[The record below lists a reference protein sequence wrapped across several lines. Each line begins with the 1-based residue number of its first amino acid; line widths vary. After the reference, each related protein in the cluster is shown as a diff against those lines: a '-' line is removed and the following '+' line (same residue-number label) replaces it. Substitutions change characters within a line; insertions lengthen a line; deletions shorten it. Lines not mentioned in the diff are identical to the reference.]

1 MNIYAN
7 NGLHTF
13 TGRRH
18 SKAVVRDVTWIAGSA
33 LVACVLFA
41 GLASAA
47 SVPGAGGHLDRKSY
61 IVSLTDPELSV
72 LRGKFLPNNQQ
83 VVFFGVEMV
92 SQWQTAGGTM
102 NAGMTLGIDRSQG
115 RPSVSFQ
122 PMVTIMGTPTQ
133 VAANGV
139 VQDSSAQ
146 DTRGVRQQIQVAGND
161 NHATNQFQVAVQPYV
176 AGNGASSSGGNGQ
189 SQVVVS
195 QGGAT
200 ASAGIAGGNQAGVTL
215 QLGNSTVRQVVGGG
229 SNALQMIQ
237 LSGDQQHIQNQ
248 LRLMVGVNQVTGLPG
263 TDLKQQVG
271 MALAT
276 LRGM

>member
-1 MNIYAN
+1 MNKNSSISFRS
-7 NGLHTF
+7 F
-13 TGRRH
+13 TSNQH
-18 SKAVVRDVTWIAGSA
+18 PKELIRDVTWIAGSA

-47 SVPGAGGHLDRKSY
+47 PVPSAGDHMGKKSL

-72 LRGKFLPNNQQ
+72 MRGKFLPNNQQ

-115 RPSVSFQ
+115 VPTVSFQ
-122 PMVTIMGTPTQ
+122 PTVTIMGTPTQ
-133 VAANGV
+133 IAANGI
-139 VQDSSAQ
+139 VQDGSAQ

-161 NHATNQFQVAVQPYV
+161 NQATNQLQVSVQPYSS
-176 AGNGASSSGGNGQ
+176 AGTTTGGNGQ
-189 SQVVVS
+189 SQVAIS

-200 ASAGIAGGNQAGVTL
+200 VSAGISGGNQAGVTL
-215 QLGNSTVRQVVGGG
+215 QLGNSTVQQMVGGG
-229 SNALQMIQ
+229 SNALQLIQ

-248 LRLMVGVNQVTGLPG
+248 LRLMVGVNQVTGLSG